1 MFLKKRTPTISWLD
15 PQCHRLKHPN
25 IAWVC
30 PDTGYTGIP
39 QVITIEPWETW
50 CCNPWHGMGYSTLAK
65 SCLRQP
71 SIEPFWNRNCK
82 NGERTQGH
90 GNRTQKGVPFSNL
103 QAAQDFVEEGETETE
118 ASRAACNQL
127 GIRVSLPIPFLLARL
142 FFFRQTIQFL
152 VVAYFRDTF
161 IFHQKTWLWLWF
173 TKGPL
178 KFGNS
183 LGGQLLGGRI
193 LEIPFLWQE
202 IRTLLQGWND
212 SHDSATQGS
221 TPLFPA
227 VHNKKVGSSCQ
238 GLCFVAMIPDISI
251 HPFLWGSNQLIY
263 GTVNLTIKDLR
274 TQCTIL
280 GENKPSKTTS
290 FGNPT
295 WQWTF
300 SHLWWM
306 IILSAHPY
314 LYSHHFV
321 WIFFT
326 FTKLKPHSLRNQT
339 TNLGFYCYLD
349 PQSTHNEWKR

>member
-127 GIRVSLPIPFLLARL
+127 GIRASLPIPFLLARAIL
-142 FFFRQTIQFL
+142 FPPNHSI
-152 VVAYFRDTF
+152 
-161 IFHQKTWLWLWF
+161 
-173 TKGPL
+173 
-178 KFGNS
+178 
-183 LGGQLLGGRI
+183 LGGCI
-193 LEIPFLWQE
+193 FPWYFHIPSK
-202 IRTLLQGWND
+202 D
-212 SHDSATQGS
+212 MA
-221 TPLFPA
+221 
-227 VHNKKVGSSCQ
+227 
-238 GLCFVAMIPDISI
+238 VAMIHQRTFEIWQFFGWTTFGWSNIGDPVPLTRESEPCYRDGMIPMI
-251 HPFLWGSNQLIY
+251 PQHRGQHPCSLLF
-263 GTVNLTIKDLR
+263 
-274 TQCTIL
+274 
-280 GENKPSKTTS
+280 TTKR
-290 FGNPT
+290 
-295 WQWTF
+295 
-300 SHLWWM
+300 LVVVVKV
-306 IILSAHPY
+306 Y
-314 LYSHHFV
+314 V
-321 WIFFT
+321 
-326 FTKLKPHSLRNQT
+326 SLRWSQT
-339 TNLGFYCYLD
+339 YRFIPFCGVLTNLYMVL
-349 PQSTHNEWKR
+349 